1 MPNLSAEKKH
11 LFLKIGQSTAFL
23 SAIAVSAVP
32 SSDVQQLGFLALTT
46 VGLVCWAQASA
57 LHKQMHTQLG
67 AKTPDDKK
75 NAVREYVLWGHTA
88 LATSAAGTLS
98 GVGGLTLG
106 VLAVCS
112 VALIANAVDNYQLL
126 KGRKTL
132 SDSLEAR
139 RTLAT
144 PVSISNHSEPKI

>member
-1 MPNLSAEKKH
+1 MSNMSSQKKH
-11 LFLKIGQSTAFL
+11 LFLKMGQSTAFL

-32 SSDVQQLGFLALTT
+32 SSEVQQLGFLALAT

-57 LHKQMHTQLG
+57 LHKEIHTQLG
-67 AKTPDDKK
+67 PKTADDKH
-75 NAVREYVLWGHTA
+75 NALREYVIWGHTA
-88 LATSAAGTLS
+88 VATSAASALS

-112 VALIANAVDNYQLL
+112 AALIANAVDNYQLL

-132 SDSLEAR
+132 SDSLEVR

-144 PVSISNHSEPKI
+144 PLSISNHSEPKI